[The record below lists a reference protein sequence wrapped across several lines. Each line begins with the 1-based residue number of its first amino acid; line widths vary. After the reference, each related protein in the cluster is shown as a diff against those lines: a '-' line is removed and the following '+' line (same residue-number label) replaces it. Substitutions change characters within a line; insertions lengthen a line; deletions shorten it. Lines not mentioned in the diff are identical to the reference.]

1 MLGASFMIS
10 TAQTLTSLRT
20 CEGRNEKREQLN
32 VLLIIFTLAKK
43 SVNEKDKLDQ
53 VIYSNQQ
60 GVKFLRQIN

>member
-1 MLGASFMIS
+1 MK
-10 TAQTLTSLRT
+10 
-20 CEGRNEKREQLN
+20 KREQLN

-43 SVNEKDKLDQ
+43 TVNEKDKLDQ